1 MNKRIVEF
9 HTKKENTVKQFSLR
23 GFEPR
28 LIKLE
33 FIIYLPK
40 LKVLVINFQ
49 FNFIKPRYQIT
60 PIIR

>member
-1 MNKRIVEF
+1 MILTIGRGFI
-9 HTKKENTVKQFSLR
+9 LR

-40 LKVLVINFQ
+40 LKVLVINSK
-49 FNFIKPRYQIT
+49 I
-60 PIIR
+60 PIL